1 MIAITYPTFE
11 AVMEAL
17 LDSGSPKAIKAVGLL
32 RVAAVQHVTR
42 DDEFN
47 NELPAL
53 VSLQAG

>member
-17 LDSGSPKAIKAVGLL
+17 LDSRSPKAIKAVGLL

-42 DDEFN
+42 DAEFN